1 MPTQLKLSLPTRPF
15 HLAIGALIEAIGG
28 YKVAARICLVTPITV
43 EKWKESPDES
53 GQVIPVKHLQSLL
66 TAVGEQLENHAV
78 QIAADEV
85 MQEYFLNLY
94 HRRCYPTE
102 KVFEFIEMLQ
112 GQERKA
118 VVND

>member
-1 MPTQLKLSLPTRPF
+1 MPSQLKLSLPTRPF

-28 YKVAARICLVTPITV
+28 YKVAARICLVT
-43 EKWKESPDES
+43 
-53 GQVIPVKHLQSLL
+53 
-66 TAVGEQLENHAV
+66 

-102 KVFEFIEMLQ
+102 KVFAFIDMLQ
-112 GQERKA
+112 GQERK
-118 VVND
+118 VSVNE